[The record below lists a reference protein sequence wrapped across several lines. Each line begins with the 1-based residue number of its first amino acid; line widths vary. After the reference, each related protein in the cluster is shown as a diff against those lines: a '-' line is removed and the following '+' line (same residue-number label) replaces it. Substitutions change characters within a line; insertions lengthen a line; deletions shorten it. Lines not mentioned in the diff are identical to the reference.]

1 MSFHW
6 QRECP
11 RRSWMIETTS
21 EHSTS
26 LADRGTASTG
36 TLRNSAPSGSAISAG
51 ADTNGARRYGSSVS
65 LASAKLSGFLEI
77 TANAHFRIGVVE
89 RRFRSNATSFVLGN
103 LRWKSSKAA
112 LEAPRNW

>member
-6 QRECP
+6 QRECA

-26 LADRGTASTG
+26 LAVRRTASTG
-36 TLRNSAPSGSAISAG
+36 TLRNSVPSRRAISSR

-77 TANAHFRIGVVE
+77 TADAHFRIDVVE
-89 RRFRSNATSFVLGN
+89 RRFLANGTSFVLGN
-103 LRWKSSKAA
+103 LRWKSSNAA

>member
-6 QRECP
+6 QRECA

-26 LADRGTASTG
+26 LAVKRTASTG
-36 TLRNSAPSGSAISAG
+36 TLRNSAPSRSAISSR
-51 ADTNGARRYGSSVS
+51 ADTNGERRYGSNAS

-89 RRFRSNATSFVLGN
+89 RRFLSNATSFVVGN
-103 LRWKSSKAA
+103 L
-112 LEAPRNW
+112 